1 MVLGMLRWMLWG
13 GDGGVK
19 LLSRPV
25 IQLSVLIGY
34 PPLIDKQAGYFVHGW
49 VCGFKDMCVSVCV
62 CGTVRYIL
70 TM

>member
-62 CGTVRYIL
+62 CVGQSDTY
-70 TM
+70 